1 MVFELDGKILLP
13 YGWTYFNFQS
23 ILYIRYNII
32 ITKCCSRRQ
41 RDLLSLLNEMLI
53 GWKQCWSLE
62 AGGIYCRYFRRAA
75 ATSLLL
81 STDEVHNAQN
91 MLKKC
96 TKYVYKKHKIH
107 KMHKKQKCTK
117 STKCTDSLENA
128 AGCTLHDDLPDTTHR
143 LTALPP
149 SRKAG
154 TICFFVRW

>member
-91 MLKKC
+91 MFTKC
-96 TKYVYKKHKIH
+96 TKQNITKQNMFTECIKYVHKMHKICLQNAWNMFTKYKKYVYKMHEICSQNARNKVSPNKICL
-107 KMHKKQKCTK
+107 Q
-117 STKCTDSLENA
+117 N
-128 AGCTLHDDLPDTTHR
+128 
-143 LTALPP
+143 
-149 SRKAG
+149 
-154 TICFFVRW
+154 V